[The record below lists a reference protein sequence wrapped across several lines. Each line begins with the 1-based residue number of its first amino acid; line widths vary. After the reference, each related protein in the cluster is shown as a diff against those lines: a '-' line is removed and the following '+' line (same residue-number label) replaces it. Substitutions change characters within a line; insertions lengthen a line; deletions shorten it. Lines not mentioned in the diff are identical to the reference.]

1 MTRARKEL
9 ISLESTPYY
18 HCISRCVRRAF
29 LWGED
34 ALTGTDYSHRKSWV
48 IDRLREL
55 VDVFAIDVCAYAIMS
70 NHYHLVLRVDKSQA
84 DGLDSRE
91 VIDRWG
97 RLFNLPIPV
106 ARHLQ
111 GEPQTEAEILLVE

>member
-34 ALTGTDYSHRKSWV
+34 ALTGKDYSRRKSWV
-48 IDRLREL
+48 IGRLREL
-55 VDVFAIDVCAYAIMS
+55 VDVFAIDVCGM
-70 NHYHLVLRVDKSQA
+70 R
-84 DGLDSRE
+84 
-91 VIDRWG
+91 
-97 RLFNLPIPV
+97 
-106 ARHLQ
+106 
-111 GEPQTEAEILLVE
+111 